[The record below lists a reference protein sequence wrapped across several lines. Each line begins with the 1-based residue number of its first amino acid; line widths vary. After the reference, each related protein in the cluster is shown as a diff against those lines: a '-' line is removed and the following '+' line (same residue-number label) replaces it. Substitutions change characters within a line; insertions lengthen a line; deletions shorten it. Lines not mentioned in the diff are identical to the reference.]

1 MASASKKANTPGQP
15 ALLRAM
21 SDAVLAMTAA
31 HQVER
36 VLQLL
41 AESARE
47 LAGARYAAIGI
58 PDGEGGFAA
67 FIHTGMSDEL
77 VAQIGPLP
85 RSHGVLAAMLSETE
99 PYRTPDIRTDPRFEW
114 WPDAHPRMTSFLGVP
129 VVSHGQVIAAFYLTD
144 KIGASEF
151 TLDDQAT
158 IEMLAAHAA
167 IAIENARLYERS
179 RELSVIEERNRLARE
194 LHDSVIQMLFS
205 ISLTAEAVTDLIDR
219 SPSQAKTQAET
230 LRDLARE
237 ASQEMRSLIFE
248 LRPAELES
256 DGLLPTLRKHID
268 VVWRVSHKE
277 IELRDEGYVC
287 QPLALEKELFRIVQ
301 EALNN
306 AVKHSEASHIAV
318 SLGIDEGQVA
328 IAVEDNGVGF
338 NPDDPLIRTRRLGL
352 TTMAERT
359 EALGGRMRIK
369 SKRGKGTRVLVEAPV
384 AIE

>member
-1 MASASKKANTPGQP
+1 MTSASKKANAAHQP

-58 PDGEGGFAA
+58 PDDEGGFAA
-67 FIHTGMSDEL
+67 FIHSGMSDDL
-77 VAQIGPLP
+77 IARIGPLP
-85 RSHGVLAAMLSETE
+85 RSHGLLAAMLAESE
-99 PYRTPDIRTDPRFEW
+99 PYRTRDIRKDPRFEW
-114 WPDAHPRMTSFLGVP
+114 GPGAHPRMTSFLGVP
-129 VVSHGQVIAAFYLTD
+129 VASHGRVIAAFYLTD

-179 RELSVIEERNRLARE
+179 RELSVTEERNRLARE
-194 LHDSVIQMLFS
+194 LHDSVVQMLFS
-205 ISLTAEAVTDLIDR
+205 ISLTAEAVTGLIDR
-219 SPSQAKTQAET
+219 DPGEAKAQAEA
-230 LRDLARE
+230 LRELARQ

-256 DGLLPTLRKHID
+256 DGLLPTLHKHID
-268 VVWRVSHKE
+268 VVRRVSHKE
-277 IELRDEGYVC
+277 IELRDEGYVR

-306 AVKHSEASHIAV
+306 AVKHSGASQIAV
-318 SLGIDEGQVA
+318 SLGVRDGQATVT
-328 IAVEDNGVGF
+328 VEDNGVGF
-338 NPDDPLIRTRRLGL
+338 DPADPLIRTRRLGL
-352 TTMAERT
+352 TSMEERA
-359 EALGGRMRIK
+359 EALGGKMRIK
-369 SKRGKGTRVLVEAPV
+369 SKRGKGTRVLVEAPF
-384 AIE
+384 AE

>member
-1 MASASKKANTPGQP
+1 MASASKKANAADQP
-15 ALLRAM
+15 SLLRAM

-47 LAGARYAAIGI
+47 LAGACYAAIGI
-58 PDGEGGFAA
+58 PGDEGGFAA

-77 VAQIGPLP
+77 IAKIGPLP
-85 RSHGVLAAMLSETE
+85 RSHGLLAAMLAETE
-99 PYRTPDIRTDPRFEW
+99 PYRTPDIRRDPRFEW
-114 WPDAHPRMTSFLGVP
+114 WPEAHPRMTSFLGVP
-129 VVSHGQVIAAFYLTD
+129 VFAHGRVIAAFYLTD

-179 RELSVIEERNRLARE
+179 RELSVTEERNRLARE
-194 LHDSVIQMLFS
+194 LHDSVVQMLFS
-205 ISLTAEAVTDLIDR
+205 ISLTAEAMTGLIDR
-219 SPSQAKTQAET
+219 NPDEAKAQAEA
-230 LRDLARE
+230 LRELARQ

-256 DGLLPTLRKHID
+256 DGLLPTLAKHID
-268 VVWRVSHKE
+268 VVRRVSHKE
-277 IELRDEGYVC
+277 IELRDDGYVR

-306 AVKHSEASHIAV
+306 AVKHSEASQIAV
-318 SLGIDEGQVA
+318 SLGTNDGQARVT
-328 IAVEDNGVGF
+328 VKDDGVGF
-338 NPDDPLIRTRRLGL
+338 DPADPLIRTRRLGL
-352 TTMAERT
+352 TSMEERA
-359 EALGGRMRIK
+359 EALGGKMRIK
-369 SKRGKGTRVLVEAPV
+369 SKRGKGTRVLVEAPL
-384 AIE
+384 AE

>member
-1 MASASKKANTPGQP
+1 MASASKKANVAGQP

-47 LAGARYAAIGI
+47 LADARYAAIGI

-77 VAQIGPLP
+77 IAQIGPLP
-85 RSHGVLAAMLSETE
+85 RSHGLLAAMLSETE
-99 PYRTPDIRTDPRFEW
+99 PYRALDIRKDPRFEW

-129 VVSHGQVIAAFYLTD
+129 VVSHGRVIAAFYLTD
-144 KIGASEF
+144 KIGVSEF
-151 TLDDQAT
+151 TLDDLAT

-179 RELSVIEERNRLARE
+179 RELSVTEERNRLARE

-205 ISLTAEAVTDLIDR
+205 ISLTAEAVTGLIERD
-219 SPSQAKTQAET
+219 PAAAKAQAET

-256 DGLLPTLRKHID
+256 DGLLPTLSKHID
-268 VVWRVSHKE
+268 VVRRVSHKQ
-277 IELRDEGYVC
+277 IELRDEGYVR

-306 AVKHSEASHIAV
+306 AVKHSEASQIAV
-318 SLGIDEGQVA
+318 SLGVNDGQA
-328 IAVEDNGVGF
+328 RLTVEDNGVGF
-338 NPDDPLIRTRRLGL
+338 DPADPLIRTRRLGL
-352 TTMAERT
+352 TSMEERA
-359 EALGGRMRIK
+359 EALGGTMRIK
-369 SKRGKGTRVLVEAPV
+369 SKRGKGTRVLVEAPL
-384 AIE
+384 AE

>member
-1 MASASKKANTPGQP
+1 
-15 ALLRAM
+15 M

-58 PDGEGGFAA
+58 PDDEGGFAA

-77 VAQIGPLP
+77 IAKIGPLP
-85 RSHGVLAAMLSETE
+85 RSHGLLAAMLGETE
-99 PYRTPDIRTDPRFEW
+99 PYRIPDIRKDPRFEW

-129 VVSHGQVIAAFYLTD
+129 VVSHGRVIAAFYLTD

-179 RELSVIEERNRLARE
+179 RELSVTEERNRLARE
-194 LHDSVIQMLFS
+194 LHDSVVQMLFS
-205 ISLTAEAVTDLIDR
+205 ISLTAEAVTGLIDGN
-219 SPSQAKTQAET
+219 PEEAKVQAET
-230 LRDLARE
+230 LRELARQ

-256 DGLLPTLRKHID
+256 DGLLPTLAKHID
-268 VVWRVSHKE
+268 VVRRVSHKE
-277 IELRDEGYVC
+277 IELRDEGYVR

-306 AVKHSEASHIAV
+306 AVKHSEASQIAV
-318 SLGIDEGQVA
+318 SLGANDVQAKVT
-328 IAVEDNGVGF
+328 VEDNGVGF
-338 NPDDPLIRTRRLGL
+338 DPADPLIRTRRLGL
-352 TTMAERT
+352 TSMEERA
-359 EALGGRMRIK
+359 EALGGKMRIK
-369 SKRGKGTRVLVEAPV
+369 SKRGKGTRVLVEAPL
-384 AIE
+384 AE

>member
-1 MASASKKANTPGQP
+1 MASVGKKANAAGQP

-31 HQVER
+31 HRVER

-47 LAGARYAAIGI
+47 LAAARYAAIGI
-58 PDGEGGFAA
+58 PDDEGGFAA

-77 VAQIGPLP
+77 IAKIGPLP
-85 RSHGVLAAMLSETE
+85 RSHGLLAAMLAETE
-99 PYRTPDIRTDPRFEW
+99 PYRTPDIRKDPRFEW

-129 VVSHGQVIAAFYLTD
+129 VVSHGRVIAAFYLTD
-144 KIGASEF
+144 KIGVSEF

-179 RELSVIEERNRLARE
+179 RELSVTEERNRLARE

-205 ISLTAEAVTDLIDR
+205 ISLTAEAVTGLIERD
-219 SPSQAKTQAET
+219 PAAAKAQAET
-230 LRDLARE
+230 LRDMARE
-237 ASQEMRSLIFE
+237 TSQEMRSLIFE

-268 VVWRVSHKE
+268 VVRRVSHKE
-277 IELRDEGYVC
+277 IELRDEGYVR

-318 SLGIDEGQVA
+318 SLGTNDGQA
-328 IAVEDNGVGF
+328 RMTVEDNGVGF
-338 NPDDPLIRTRRLGL
+338 DPADPLIRTRRLGL
-352 TTMAERT
+352 TSMEERA
-359 EALGGRMRIK
+359 EALGGTMRIK
-369 SKRGKGTRVLVEAPV
+369 SKRGKGTRVLVEAPL
-384 AIE
+384 AE

>member
-1 MASASKKANTPGQP
+1 MASANKKANAAGQP

-58 PDGEGGFAA
+58 PDDEGGFAA

-77 VAQIGPLP
+77 IARIGPLP
-85 RSHGVLAAMLSETE
+85 RSHGLLAAMLAETE
-99 PYRTPDIRTDPRFEW
+99 PYRTPDIRKDPRFEW

-129 VVSHGQVIAAFYLTD
+129 VVSHGRVIAAFYLTD

-167 IAIENARLYERS
+167 IAIENARLYQRS
-179 RELSVIEERNRLARE
+179 RELSVTEERNRLARE
-194 LHDSVIQMLFS
+194 LHDSVVQMLFS
-205 ISLTAEAVTDLIDR
+205 ISLTAEALTGLIDR
-219 SPSQAKTQAET
+219 NPEEAKAQAEN
-230 LRDLARE
+230 LRELARA

-268 VVWRVSHKE
+268 VVRRVSHKE
-277 IELRDEGYVC
+277 IELRDEGYVR

-306 AVKHSEASHIAV
+306 AVKHSEAAHIVV
-318 SLGIDEGQVA
+318 SLGTNDGQARVT
-328 IAVEDNGVGF
+328 VEDNGVGF
-338 NPDDPLIRTRRLGL
+338 DPADPLVRTRRLGL
-352 TTMAERT
+352 TSMEERA
-359 EALGGRMRIK
+359 EALGGKMRIK
-369 SKRGKGTRVLVEAPV
+369 SKRGKGTRVQVEAPL
-384 AIE
+384 AG